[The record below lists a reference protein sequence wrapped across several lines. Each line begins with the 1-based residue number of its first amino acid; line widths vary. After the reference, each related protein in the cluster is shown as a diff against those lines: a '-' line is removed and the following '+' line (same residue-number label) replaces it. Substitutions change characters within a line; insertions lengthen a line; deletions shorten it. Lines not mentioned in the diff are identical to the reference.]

1 MTQKINEVAPPGWG
15 HTKAEKEK
23 TKPNKP
29 KSKIGGTA
37 HEFQKDLDSGKF
49 KGLPGDKTY
58 KDKKASMFKLMWSM
72 KNKGD
77 KPHYK
82 PGVKNK
88 LKAKYKEKNEMID
101 PKKIR
106 NYKNVSNATVEK
118 ANKEA
123 EKVKDKEQKGTL
135 QFPEMPQENLSLA
148 PKGKGKKAA
157 KALYKEETFVERIL
171 ELDYKEFGFET
182 QKDLIEYATQ
192 FYAGNEDS
200 LDEWTGTDAVVAG
213 AVLGGL
219 SKARKSMTVAGRLA
233 KQQKKLS
240 KLKDKQAL
248 KDTKREIKTMKKG
261 PPKSTKEAADTW
273 HPDPAKDRLS
283 TSMKHTAKSVAH
295 HDAQKKKPTVDS
307 RAMASKL
314 QDILKKQRERN
325 AANKEEVE
333 IDELSKKTLGSYVKK
348 AVPSHSIH
356 QAAQVRRVADKRK
369 KGINTAVDKLSK
381 EEVED
386 AYDYKAKKGAV
397 AAPGSGS
404 IAKPRKAKASDANKS
419 IEQQIKDAMKEKFD
433 RDPTRATV
441 SSKTHTTR
449 TGAGAE
455 RKRVGPERKIKWGKG
470 GATGSKETKKRGR
483 HDYEG
488 DVDYVAA
495 KTAPTLGKGKP
506 IPTKKGRGL
515 PKSRRE
521 FSNSGEYRD
530 TLWNEEGS
538 LIDAAMRELSKK
550 K

>member
-1 MTQKINEVAPPGWG
+1 MKKFNEVSPPGWG

-356 QAAQVRRVADKRK
+356 QSAQVRRVADKRK

-381 EEVED
+381 EE
-386 AYDYKAKKGAV
+386 Y
-397 AAPGSGS
+397 
-404 IAKPRKAKASDANKS
+404 
-419 IEQQIKDAMKEKFD
+419 
-433 RDPTRATV
+433 
-441 SSKTHTTR
+441 
-449 TGAGAE
+449 
-455 RKRVGPERKIKWGKG
+455 
-470 GATGSKETKKRGR
+470 
-483 HDYEG
+483 
-488 DVDYVAA
+488 
-495 KTAPTLGKGKP
+495 
-506 IPTKKGRGL
+506 
-515 PKSRRE
+515 
-521 FSNSGEYRD
+521 
-530 TLWNEEGS
+530 
-538 LIDAAMRELSKK
+538 ID
-550 K
+550 

>member
-1 MTQKINEVAPPGWG
+1 MKAFSEVAPPGWG

-314 QDILKKQRERN
+314 QDSLKKQRERN
-325 AANKEEVE
+325 AAK
-333 IDELSKKTLGSYVKK
+333 
-348 AVPSHSIH
+348 
-356 QAAQVRRVADKRK
+356 
-369 KGINTAVDKLSK
+369 K

-404 IAKPRKAKASDANKS
+404 IAKARKPKESDVHKS
-419 IEQQIKDAMKEKFD
+419 IEQQIRDAMKEKFD
-433 RDPTRATV
+433 SDPTRATV

>member
-1 MTQKINEVAPPGWG
+1 MKKFNEVAPPGWG

-29 KSKIGGTA
+29 KSKIGGSA

-101 PKKIR
+101 AKKIR
-106 NYKNVSNATVEK
+106 NYKNVSNSTVEK

-135 QFPEMPQENLSLA
+135 QFPEMPTENLSLA

-157 KALYKEETFVERIL
+157 KALYKEDEIDEGPPTPKFKPLKHKVYSAAASIPKSAMPKDPGKPAKYKVGKSGMGYGAPTNEEIFVERIL

-182 QKDLIEYATQ
+182 QKDLIEYATK
-192 FYAGNEDS
+192 FYA
-200 LDEWTGTDAVVAG
+200 
-213 AVLGGL
+213 
-219 SKARKSMTVAGRLA
+219 
-233 KQQKKLS
+233 
-240 KLKDKQAL
+240 
-248 KDTKREIKTMKKG
+248 
-261 PPKSTKEAADTW
+261 EAADTW
-273 HPDPAKDRLS
+273 HPDPAKDRMS
-283 TSMKHTAKSVAH
+283 TSMKHTAKAVAH

-356 QAAQVRRVADKRK
+356 QAAQVRRVADNRK

-404 IAKPRKAKASDANKS
+404 IAKARTPKESDVNKS

-433 RDPTRATV
+433 RDPTKATV

-455 RKRVGPERKIKWGKG
+455 RKRVGAERKIKWGKG
-470 GATGSKETKKRGR
+470 GAGGSKETKKRGR

-488 DVDYVAA
+488 DVDYVSA
-495 KTAPTLGKGKP
+495 KTAPTLGKDKG

-515 PKSRRE
+515 PKSRKE
-521 FSNSGEYRD
+521 FSISGEFKD
-530 TLWNEEGS
+530 TIWKEEES
-538 LIDAAMRELSKK
+538 LVDAVVRELSNQK
-550 K
+550 